1 MKRKEDSFL
10 YVVTMHFINSVI
22 DDLMGRKKGEKRGNS
37 LNNNTKG
44 IYGIIELIVIFFI
57 VLIWFVGKKI
67 FG

>member
-44 IYGIIELIVIFFI
+44 IYGIIELIVIF
-57 VLIWFVGKKI
+57 L
-67 FG
+67 